1 MTEREAGADA
11 RPRVKVL
18 GREFGLPRSRL
29 ARIVVGVLL
38 MAGGVVG
45 FLPIL
50 GFWMLPLGLLVLSY
64 DFAVA
69 RRWRRR
75 LAVWWERRKAAR
87 AGQARGRGNGKA

>member
-1 MTEREAGADA
+1 MTEREAGDARADA

-50 GFWMLPLGLLVLSY
+50 GFWMIPLGVV
-64 DFAVA
+64 VA
-69 RRWRRR
+69 ALDVKPILRRWRT
-75 LAVWWERRKAAR
+75 RRK
-87 AGQARGRGNGKA
+87 